1 MLLCIQDFFIIR
13 KRVCVSSRC
22 FLAAFQTAEHGA
34 ADITGQRTA
43 QGRQGQGQ
51 QNQQSHTP
59 GQKVQQEIP
68 SYGSQSQHQKPE
80 SCKH

>member
-1 MLLCIQDFFIIR
+1 MNHKQKNSKSF
-13 KRVCVSSRC
+13 
-22 FLAAFQTAEHGA
+22 EH
-34 ADITGQRTA
+34 
-43 QGRQGQGQ
+43 RQGQQ
-51 QNQQSHTP
+51 HQQSHTP

>member
-1 MLLCIQDFFIIR
+1 MNHKQKNSQSF
-13 KRVCVSSRC
+13 
-22 FLAAFQTAEHGA
+22 EN
-34 ADITGQRTA
+34 
-43 QGRQGQGQ
+43 RQGQSQ

>member
-1 MLLCIQDFFIIR
+1 MNHKQKNSKSF
-13 KRVCVSSRC
+13 
-22 FLAAFQTAEHGA
+22 EN
-34 ADITGQRTA
+34 
-43 QGRQGQGQ
+43 RQGQGQ

-80 SCKH
+80 SYKH

>member
-1 MLLCIQDFFIIR
+1 MNHKQKNSKSF
-13 KRVCVSSRC
+13 
-22 FLAAFQTAEHGA
+22 EN
-34 ADITGQRTA
+34 
-43 QGRQGQGQ
+43 RQGQS
-51 QNQQSHTP
+51 QQSHTP

>member
-1 MLLCIQDFFIIR
+1 MNHKQKNSKSF
-13 KRVCVSSRC
+13 
-22 FLAAFQTAEHGA
+22 EN
-34 ADITGQRTA
+34 
-43 QGRQGQGQ
+43 RQGQGQ
-51 QNQQSHTP
+51 QNQQSHTHTP